1 MSDIMDQY
9 ELFWK
14 KSDVEERYVCQK
26 CGKHTDLVSGEE
38 GLKAWHEAHPNCDDG
53 HAPIPQEEEEEEV
66 AEEEEEEVTSEE
78 EEDEVEEDEDD
89 EEYEEDEG

>member
-14 KSDVEERYVCQK
+14 KSDVEERYMCKK

-38 GLKAWHEAHPNCDDG
+38 GLKEWDATHKGCDDH
-53 HAPIPQEEEEEEV
+53 HAPIPQEEGDEPVVAEEPEPEEEEDDLV
-66 AEEEEEEVTSEE
+66 DEEEEEDDEE
-78 EEDEVEEDEDD
+78 EEDE
-89 EEYEEDEG
+89 G